1 MCIVMRPFQPSPLV
15 DPTWPQNLGPMQNMG
30 GWHSVPQNSYV
41 ILRPVESK
49 QPRGT
54 QLINSL
60 LSLTLFGF
68 AIYALAVSNKET
80 VFEACGRD
88 LWNYM
93 VSRLI
98 LGCFSWL
105 LITMIFFCYI
115 RAFLQNLEH
124 GLCTLPCF
132 TIFIFAY
139 HVTFLALGI
148 KFSSDAMGNTTCTTA
163 LSEVS
168 FTNSPLLAQLAY
180 VFIALDSII
189 LLLSLCL
196 CVIGKSLI
204 EMLIQI

>member
-1 MCIVMRPFQPSPLV
+1 
-15 DPTWPQNLGPMQNMG
+15 
-30 GWHSVPQNSYV
+30 
-41 ILRPVESK
+41 
-49 QPRGT
+49 
-54 QLINSL
+54 
-60 LSLTLFGF
+60 
-68 AIYALAVSNKET
+68 
-80 VFEACGRD
+80 
-88 LWNYM
+88 
-93 VSRLI
+93 
-98 LGCFSWL
+98 
-105 LITMIFFCYI
+105 MIFFCYI

-132 TIFIFAY
+132 TIFLFAY
-139 HVTFLALGI
+139 HVTLLALGI

>member
-1 MCIVMRPFQPSPLV
+1 MRQSELYNHV
-15 DPTWPQNLGPMQNMG
+15 WPPNAVPEWG
-30 GWHSVPQNSYV
+30 SVPQYV
-41 ILRPVESK
+41 IVKPVEFK
-49 QPRGT
+49 QSRGT

-68 AIYALAVSNKET
+68 VTYALHVSNKET
-80 VFEACGRD
+80 VFEACGRN
-88 LWNYM
+88 LWNYT

-98 LGCFSWL
+98 LGCLSWL
-105 LITMIFFCYI
+105 LITVMFSYYI
-115 RAFLQNLEH
+115 KPFLQNLEH

-132 TIFIFAY
+132 TIFLFAY
-139 HVTFLALGI
+139 HVTLLALGI

-196 CVIGKSLI
+196 CAMGMSLVH
-204 EMLIQI
+204 MLIQN